1 MAVSFITPLVGQV
14 HQKYSSFFFSFF
26 KWVGGVGGRGVGMEV
41 GILVLLGRGLIY
53 TEI

>member
-1 MAVSFITPLVGQV
+1 MAVSFITPLVGLV
-14 HQKYSSFFFSFF
+14 RQKYSFSFF